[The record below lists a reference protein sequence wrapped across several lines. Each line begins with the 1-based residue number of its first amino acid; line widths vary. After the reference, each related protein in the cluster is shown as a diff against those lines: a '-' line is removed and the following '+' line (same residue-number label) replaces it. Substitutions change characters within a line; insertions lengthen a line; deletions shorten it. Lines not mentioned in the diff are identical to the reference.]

1 MIILTPNAHHV
12 KNQKI
17 LQSIYWTLKKL
28 TSPHLV
34 KKGEGEWEEINEI
47 YRKNKKK
54 KEVTVI
60 EVQDLNK
67 TIKES
72 RKNGQLR
79 EKGQGNNINNNKH
92 E

>member
-1 MIILTPNAHHV
+1 M
-12 KNQKI
+12 
-17 LQSIYWTLKKL
+17 YWNLKKL
-28 TSPHLV
+28 TSPYLV
-34 KKGEGEWEEINEI
+34 KKSKGEWEEINEI

>member
-1 MIILTPNAHHV
+1 M
-12 KNQKI
+12 
-17 LQSIYWTLKKL
+17 YWTLKKL
-28 TSPHLV
+28 TSPYLV
-34 KKGEGEWEEINEI
+34 KKSKGEWEEINEI

>member
-1 MIILTPNAHHV
+1 M
-12 KNQKI
+12 
-17 LQSIYWTLKKL
+17 YWTLKKL
-28 TSPHLV
+28 TSPYLV
-34 KKGEGEWEEINEI
+34 KKSKGEWEEINEI

-54 KEVTVI
+54 KEVTLI

-79 EKGQGNNINNNKH
+79 KKGQGNNINNNKH

>member
-1 MIILTPNAHHV
+1 M
-12 KNQKI
+12 
-17 LQSIYWTLKKL
+17 KKL

-34 KKGEGEWEEINEI
+34 KKSKGEWEEINEI

>member
-1 MIILTPNAHHV
+1 M
-12 KNQKI
+12 
-17 LQSIYWTLKKL
+17 YWTLKKL

-34 KKGEGEWEEINEI
+34 KKSKGEWEEINEI

>member
-1 MIILTPNAHHV
+1 M
-12 KNQKI
+12 
-17 LQSIYWTLKKL
+17 YWTLKKL

-34 KKGEGEWEEINEI
+34 KKSKGEWEEINEI

-72 RKNGQLR
+72 KKNGQLR

>member
-1 MIILTPNAHHV
+1 M
-12 KNQKI
+12 
-17 LQSIYWTLKKL
+17 
-28 TSPHLV
+28 
-34 KKGEGEWEEINEI
+34 GEGECEEINEI

>member
-1 MIILTPNAHHV
+1 M
-12 KNQKI
+12 
-17 LQSIYWTLKKL
+17 KKL

>member
-1 MIILTPNAHHV
+1 M
-12 KNQKI
+12 
-17 LQSIYWTLKKL
+17 YWTLKKL
-28 TSPHLV
+28 ASPHLV
-34 KKGEGEWEEINEI
+34 KKSKGEWEEINEI